1 MCKYHH
7 TCMCV
12 ATGKVNGSHWRIM
25 IFIWLLS
32 SVPPLFPRLAAL
44 WPPVLS
50 PPPTILLSAKHRRSE
65 KGNKSARWRGEEM
78 QKVKKV
84 ENDATA
90 MTSGGLRGSS
100 SGVLLG
106 PLKAFEGCL
115 HLKDISSP
123 LLQVLLMSNNTWVAS
138 CGFRFPNPIYL
149 HIVGFSKLDC
159 SRNWNGRSAGS

>member
-1 MCKYHH
+1 
-7 TCMCV
+7 
-12 ATGKVNGSHWRIM
+12 
-25 IFIWLLS
+25 
-32 SVPPLFPRLAAL
+32 
-44 WPPVLS
+44 
-50 PPPTILLSAKHRRSE
+50 
-65 KGNKSARWRGEEM
+65 M

-123 LLQVLLMSNNTWVAS
+123 PGLLQVLLMSNKT
-138 CGFRFPNPIYL
+138 
-149 HIVGFSKLDC
+149 
-159 SRNWNGRSAGS
+159 